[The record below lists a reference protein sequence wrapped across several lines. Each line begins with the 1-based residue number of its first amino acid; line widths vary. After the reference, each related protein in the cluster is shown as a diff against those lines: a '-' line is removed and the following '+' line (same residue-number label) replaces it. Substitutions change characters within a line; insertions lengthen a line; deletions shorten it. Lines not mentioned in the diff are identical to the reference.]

1 MSIILGINCLHSDSS
16 ACIIKDG
23 VLEFAIEEE
32 RINREKHTSDLP
44 IKAINECLIHTNT
57 KENEITHIAFNT
69 KPNSNFFQKL
79 KFLIKNL
86 NFKNNFVKRYKNKS
100 LLNKIFK
107 EKFNFNKNVKF
118 FFIEHHLAHIASS
131 FYASNFDKAI
141 GLSIDGSGDFVS
153 MMIAECEKSKIMFK
167 KKLYF
172 PNSLG
177 IFYQAMT
184 QFIGFKNF
192 GDEYKMMGLASYG
205 KPIYFEKLK
214 KNLFL
219 DKDEFLTLNPFY
231 FNHYKTNFN
240 YSHIFSNNQL
250 PIYNEKLKDL
260 FKEESSKNKA
270 DSFKKDFAASV
281 QKIYEH
287 FFIKIINYIEKSNFS
302 NNLVFAGGC
311 ALNSTANNLIINNKT
326 FQNVFIPVA
335 PGDNGGCLGAA
346 FYVSRENLKKNNNF
360 NNPFIGNKYSDEE
373 IKKLIEKK
381 YLNAINYEKFK
392 TETDKYDTATDIII
406 NKGVVGWFQDKM
418 EFGPRALGN
427 RSILADPRNPNV
439 KDLINIKIK
448 RREKFRPFAPS
459 ILADHQKN
467 WYNEKFDGKYMSAVM
482 KVREEKKKFIPG
494 VVHIDDTSRVQ
505 TVTKNSNMNFY
516 NLINNFYKKTQ
527 IPLILNTSFN
537 ENEPI
542 VRTPDEAIDCLL
554 RTNMDALFIGSF
566 IITKK

>member
-1 MSIILGINCLHSDSS
+1 M
-16 ACIIKDG
+16 
-23 VLEFAIEEE
+23 
-32 RINREKHTSDLP
+32 
-44 IKAINECLIHTNT
+44 
-57 KENEITHIAFNT
+57 
-69 KPNSNFFQKL
+69 
-79 KFLIKNL
+79 
-86 NFKNNFVKRYKNKS
+86 
-100 LLNKIFK
+100 
-107 EKFNFNKNVKF
+107 
-118 FFIEHHLAHIASS
+118 
-131 FYASNFDKAI
+131 
-141 GLSIDGSGDFVS
+141 
-153 MMIAECEKSKIMFK
+153 
-167 KKLYF
+167 
-172 PNSLG
+172 
-177 IFYQAMT
+177 
-184 QFIGFKNF
+184 
-192 GDEYKMMGLASYG
+192 
-205 KPIYFEKLK
+205 
-214 KNLFL
+214 
-219 DKDEFLTLNPFY
+219 DKDEFFTLNPFY

-360 NNPFIGNKYSDEE
+360 NNPFVGNKYSDEE

>member
-219 DKDEFLTLNPFY
+219 DKDEFFTLNPFY

-360 NNPFIGNKYSDEE
+360 NNPFVGNKYSDEE